1 MGYINVFNLTFIFFI
16 FILLYSMYI
25 IKLYYEAAVVAAA
38 VGEADQKQYHQD
50 RLTQH
55 MLAIYHSK
63 LQNVMLKM
71 FLKDWE

>member
-1 MGYINVFNLTFIFFI
+1 
-16 FILLYSMYI
+16 MYI